1 LPRPLHWTRSGY
13 RHPAR
18 FHSNASAATTA
29 DRLASMRD
37 KVGVTREDHPLSRRP
52 SPALSLQLPETA
64 TIEVQ
69 YAPRLGFRRVAYP
82 GRAYFDYETGES
94 FWISG

>member
-37 KVGVTREDHPLSRRP
+37 KVGVTREDHPPFETSVPGIVP
-52 SPALSLQLPETA
+52 SAS
-64 TIEVQ
+64 
-69 YAPRLGFRRVAYP
+69 
-82 GRAYFDYETGES
+82 
-94 FWISG
+94 